1 MSQIMSATSSTAV
14 TPQFGFTFTSDNQ
27 IPYRNGFIKLTF
39 DSTKLT
45 APADTSTYKVYPQSV
60 TYAADAI
67 VGAGES

>member
-1 MSQIMSATSSTAV
+1 MGALSVTAV
-14 TPQFGFTFTSDNQ
+14 TPTFAFTFTSDNQ

-45 APADTSTYKVYPQSV
+45 APADTTNYRVYPQTI
-60 TYAADAI
+60 TYAADAL